1 MTVTNPVRFDLTTT
15 EDIPPMIL
23 AWIQQLLNP
32 TFVDVMRQVPYD
44 RVDVKLQASRGKVS
58 RLPAITFNGGQAE
71 MVEP

>member
-1 MTVTNPVRFDLTTT
+1 MSEQARFDLTTV
-15 EDIPPMIL
+15 EDLPPMVL

-32 TFVDVMRQVPYD
+32 TFIEVLRATPYD
-44 RVDVKLQASRGKVS
+44 RIDIRLQASRGKVS